1 VTDFVQVFNK
11 TLDQIE
17 ADAREVGLTL
27 TSICR
32 ETGVSRATPDRWR
45 KKTPTTIK
53 LLSDMQKVIAD
64 RRAKLDEEQKN
75 ALHHD

>member
-1 VTDFVQVFNK
+1 VTNFVQVFHQA
-11 TLDQIE
+11 LDQLE
-17 ADAREVGLTL
+17 AEAREVDLTL

-45 KKTPTTIK
+45 KKIPTTIQ
-53 LLSDMQKVIAD
+53 LLSDMQQVVTD
-64 RRAKLDEEQKN
+64 RKAKLAEDKKN